1 MSPPTK
7 VGKRKGTKRE
17 EGKKSLEADRTRPL
31 NTNTHTHTH
40 SERKLLQG

>member
-17 EGKKSLEADRTRPL
+17 EGKKSLEADR
-31 NTNTHTHTH
+31 HTL
-40 SERKLLQG
+40 RKKTIARMIQNSMC